1 MGLLREIR
9 DSPLPVN
16 VFDFAQLLALS
27 TERYLE
33 FVHIPSFSVGIYVLE
48 GGAMD
53 HQKPHAEDEVYCV
66 ASGRAKINFESDGDA
81 KSFYVYPGTIIFV
94 PARVHHHSPGT
105 NIGPGTGTYLTIIV
119 SALFVVGLLVLVR
132 LLWRGK

>member
-1 MGLLREIR
+1 
-9 DSPLPVN
+9 VN
-16 VFDFAQLLALS
+16 VFDFSQLLALS

-33 FVHIPSFSVGIYVLE
+33 FVRLPSFSVGFHVLE

-53 HQKPHAEDEVYCV
+53 HQNPHAEDEVYCV

-81 KSFYVYPGTIIFV
+81 KGFDAYPGTIIFV
-94 PARVHHHSPGT
+94 PARVHHSPGT
-105 NIGPGTGTYLTIIV
+105 NMGPGTGTYLAIIV
-119 SALFVVGLLVLVR
+119 SALFVVGVLALVR

>member
-1 MGLLREIR
+1 MCLTSRNYLR
-9 DSPLPVN
+9 
-16 VFDFAQLLALS
+16 A

-33 FVHIPSFSVGIYVLE
+33 FVHVPSFSVGIYVLE

-66 ASGRAKINFESDGDA
+66 ASGRAK
-81 KSFYVYPGTIIFV
+81 IIFV

>member
-1 MGLLREIR
+1 
-9 DSPLPVN
+9 
-16 VFDFAQLLALS
+16 
-27 TERYLE
+27 
-33 FVHIPSFSVGIYVLE
+33 
-48 GGAMD
+48 MD

-105 NIGPGTGTYLTIIV
+105 NIGPGTGTYLTIRLSVIRGGFA
-119 SALFVVGLLVLVR
+119 SAGALTMA
-132 LLWRGK
+132 GKVISVAMPNQ